1 MKRVYWFLLLLVAWC
16 TVCAIWYMFSVKGLS
31 LDSRYFNPHARL
43 IAILEI
49 LFMLLVAC
57 LIGYT
62 IGWVLTED
70 PIRLLQDSAQQL
82 ERNNEDLICI
92 KERVEKELRA
102 AQYSLSQAQQ
112 SFNHNLHQANETNN
126 LLRQEIEATTRELV
140 RSKETLV
147 SQPAILQ
154 LENELGALRFRTN
167 QLEFQ
172 KQELEEANLKLKQE
186 VESSKQNHL
195 RSSSS
200 IEPMHPFVRPMEIN
214 ERDDLTIIKGI
225 GPFIEKRLNM
235 LGIYTFRQISEFTPD
250 TIEHITKAI
259 EFFPKRIIR
268 DNWVGQAIEFVKAVK

>member
-70 PIRLLQDSAQQL
+70 PLRLLQDSAQQL

-92 KERVEKELRA
+92 KEQVEKELRA
-102 AQYSLSQAQQ
+102 AQYSLSLAQQ

-126 LLRQEIEATTRELV
+126 LLRQEIEATTLELV

-147 SQPAILQ
+147 NQPAILQ

-186 VESSKQNHL
+186 VESSKQNQL

-259 EFFPKRIIR
+259 EFFPKRIVR